1 MPANQMIIFCGT
13 RMNQTAKYALRVI
26 DEFALHDNNV
36 GHERS

>member
-1 MPANQMIIFCGT
+1 MPANQMIILYPT
-13 RMNQTAKYALRVI
+13 RMKHTMKYALRDI